1 MKNLKYLYVLLISL
15 IVLACSDSFVDVASE
30 DENSEDFFKS
40 EEDYQLALVAAYD
53 YLQATSKFFQYAE
66 IASDNTLCGGESATD
81 SPYIQEI
88 DDMIHTP
95 IGQSNGGLRT
105 MWQWMYEAVNRCN
118 YIMEFQDNLD
128 FPNKT
133 SVIAQTRFL
142 RAYFNFILVKWWG
155 DVPMLVDKRI
165 RYGDQFKDEVKRKPK
180 TEVYALIEADL
191 QFAAANLPYVQSETG
206 RVTKGAAQA
215 LLGKVYLFQDKFD
228 ESAAVL
234 EDLINNGPHRL
245 LTSEEY
251 PNMFERDWE
260 NNIESVFE
268 IQYSDVDGG
277 SYDCFQC
284 LEGNYTVFF
293 NGPREFVDASGKFDA
308 GYSFNVPT
316 QEVVDAFEDGDLR
329 YETSIL
335 DIEQYIADNPGSSY
349 NENAGYEQTGYFN
362 RKLMARKGDL
372 DRSDPALTN
381 PDNYR
386 AIRFADVLLMA
397 AEALN
402 RGGIDDTRAQN
413 YLNQVRNRALLPSV
427 ATTGTNLLNDIYK
440 ERRVELVGEGH
451 RFFDLVRTGRA
462 AQEIDGFVAGKHEVF
477 PIPIEEIN
485 LSGGIL
491 TQNPGY

>member
-1 MKNLKYLYVLLISL
+1 MAFS
-15 IVLACSDSFVDVASE
+15 CSDSFVDVESE
-30 DENSEDFFKS
+30 DENSETFFNS
-40 EEDYQLALVAAYD
+40 EEDYNLALAAAYD
-53 YLQATSKFFQYAE
+53 YLQTSAKFYQYAE

-81 SPYIQEI
+81 SPYIQQI
-88 DDMIHTP
+88 DDMIHSP
-95 IGQSNGGLRT
+95 VGQSEGGLRT
-105 MWQWMYEAVNRCN
+105 MWQWLYEAVNRCN
-118 YIMEFQDNLD
+118 YIMEFKDKTD

-142 RAYFNFILVKWWG
+142 RAYYNFELVKWWG

-165 RYGDQFKDEVKRKPK
+165 RFGDQFSINRIPK
-180 TEVYALIEADL
+180 ADVYKLIEDDL
-191 QFAAANLPYVQSETG
+191 KFAADNLPYVQNETG

-215 LLGKVYLFQDKFD
+215 LLGKAYLYQDKFP
-228 ESAAVL
+228 EAATVL

-245 LTSEEY
+245 LTSAEY

-260 NNIESVFE
+260 NNVESVFE

-284 LEGNYTVFF
+284 LEGNYSVYF
-293 NGPREFVDASGKFDA
+293 NGPRGFKDSTGKFDE

-316 QEVVDAFEDGDLR
+316 QEVVDAFEPGDLR
-329 YETSIL
+329 FETSIL
-335 DIEQYIADNPGSSY
+335 DIKQYIADNPGSSY
-349 NENAGYEQTGYFN
+349 NETEGYEQTGYFN
-362 RKLMARKGDL
+362 RKYIARKGDL
-372 DRSDPALTN
+372 NIGDPALTN

-402 RGGIDDTRAQN
+402 RKPSPDDATARI
-413 YLNQVRNRALLPSV
+413 YLNRVRNRALLGNV
-427 ATTGTNLLNDIYK
+427 TTSGTNLTNDIYK

-462 AQEIDGFVAGKHEVF
+462 PQEIDGFVDGKHNLF

-485 LSGGIL
+485 LSGNRWSN
-491 TQNPGY
+491 NPNY